1 MRIDEEPILGE
12 PVTIDM
18 PNACI
23 NPVDFSKTWIDKYGI
38 SRKNGF
44 DPVECSWRQ
53 DKDNGEIL
61 VMKKRTKRLKT
72 VCKISYEYDHFSTQG
87 RWTAKY
93 NTVPEPPKSSK
104 PFWGARALFNSSDRR
119 IDTLPDRQA
128 LSEGATQE
136 FVDSLNKHMKEVS
149 RIVGNP
155 SLYDLESWDER
166 YSKWQLLIDEDI
178 KIAVQTN
185 LHGYMYIQAW
195 TEE

>member
-1 MRIDEEPILGE
+1 M
-12 PVTIDM
+12 
-18 PNACI
+18 
-23 NPVDFSKTWIDKYGI
+23 
-38 SRKNGF
+38 
-44 DPVECSWRQ
+44 
-53 DKDNGEIL
+53 
-61 VMKKRTKRLKT
+61 
-72 VCKISYEYDHFSTQG
+72 
-87 RWTAKY
+87 
-93 NTVPEPPKSSK
+93 
-104 PFWGARALFNSSDRR
+104 FNSRDRR